1 MMIMIGI
8 DVIKIMN
15 RVRCVISCRD
25 SGGFM
30 IHCNSVDN
38 FQNDAGE
45 RRRMTHCIHWK
56 LSYFEW
62 LMHSLFILNQYCC
75 ILYSYLIAINL
86 YL

>member
-15 RVRCVISCRD
+15 RAKCVISCRD

-45 RRRMTHCIHWK
+45 RRRMTHCN
-56 LSYFEW
+56 
-62 LMHSLFILNQYCC
+62 SLEAFIF
-75 ILYSYLIAINL
+75 
-86 YL
+86 